1 MALYRWA
8 TKLAWIWAKQYKTIQ
23 VTLTSSWWSSN
34 TQTVLVSWVTAN
46 NTVIASPA
54 PASIEDYV
62 EAKIYCTAQWSDT
75 LTFTC
80 DSEPSNDIVVNI
92 VILY

>member
-8 TKLAWIWAKQYKTIQ
+8 IKLAGLWKTTATRTA
-23 VTLTSSWWSSN
+23 TLISSWWSSN
-34 TQTVLVSWVTAN
+34 TQTVSVSWVTAD
-46 NTVIASPA
+46 NTVIVSPA
-54 PASIEDYV
+54 PANIEDYV
-62 EAKIYCTAQWSDT
+62 EAKIYCTAQWSGT

-92 VILY
+92 AILY